1 MAAIRCVIL
10 VTLVGSLGLAQSGGT
25 RSKAAAPD
33 DPALKALVAHL
44 AKHDIKLEHDKDGW
58 WVVTEPKEGAGIK
71 VHFRTFPASFDD
83 KAMQEDLMTI
93 NLGYM
98 LNREARLAMSYPGK
112 TVTGGR
118 LEGFFKEYR
127 PAEAKK

>member
-1 MAAIRCVIL
+1 MWLLRCL
-10 VTLVGSLGLAQSGGT
+10 LLATLVGSLGLTQAGGT

-33 DPALKALVAHL
+33 DPALKALIAHL
-44 AKHDIKLEHDKDGW
+44 ARHDIELEHDKDGW
-58 WVVTEPKEGAGIK
+58 WIVTEPKDGAGIK

-93 NLGYM
+93 NLAYM

-112 TVTGGR
+112 SVVGGR
-118 LEGFFKEYR
+118 LEGLFKEYR
-127 PAEAKK
+127 PPEAKK